1 MKPVVNFK
9 QNSSG
14 WLLKSLILGFCLI
27 LFTTACQNESSKVL
41 NEQNV
46 PKIEGMVYIPSG
58 FTTIGS
64 TDGKV
69 HESPPFE
76 KEIDGFYLDKAPVTV
91 AEFRSFLQAT
101 KHISEA
107 EIFGNSSVFDFQQQQ
122 WILLNGANWQYPLA
136 DSTKAAYD
144 DHPVT
149 HISFSDAQA
158 YLAWVGKRLP
168 TEFEWEH
175 AAKLGINSSQRFSW
189 GDSLKTKDGYFA
201 NTWTGTFPS
210 ENTVEDGFLLTSP
223 IGYFGA
229 NSLGLMEMGGNVWEW
244 TSSVYQAY
252 PHAEQSLIQKIKS
265 APIAYTLKG
274 GSFMCHKSYCEGY
287 RVTGRGQTTA
297 ESSLFHLGFRG
308 AKDLK

>member
-1 MKPVVNFK
+1 MNTVTNFK
-9 QNSSG
+9 QNSSQRI
-14 WLLKSLILGFCLI
+14 LTSLILGFCFV
-27 LFTTACQNESSKVL
+27 LFTTACQP
-41 NEQNV
+41 EQ
-46 PKIEGMVYIPSG
+46 KAAEITGMVYIPSG
-58 FTTIGS
+58 TSTIGS
-64 TDGKV
+64 TDGKE

-76 KEIDGFYLDKAPVTV
+76 KEIAGFYLDKAPVTV
-91 AEFRSFLQAT
+91 AEFRSFIQAT
-101 KHISEA
+101 KHIPQDEVY
-107 EIFGNSSVFDFQQQQ
+107 GNSSVFDFQQQQ
-122 WILLNGANWQYPLA
+122 WILLDGANWQYPLA
-136 DSTKAAYD
+136 DITKPAED
-144 DHPVT
+144 NHPVT
-149 HISFSDAQA
+149 HVSLSDVQA

-175 AAKLGINSSQRFSW
+175 AAKLGINSNQRFSW
-189 GDSLKTKDGYFA
+189 GDSLKTKDRYLA

-229 NSLGLMEMGGNVWEW
+229 NSLGLLEMGGNVWEW

-252 PHAEQSLIQKIKS
+252 PNAEQSLVQKINMS
-265 APIAYTLKG
+265 PPAYTLKG

-287 RVTGRGQTTA
+287 RVSGRSQTTA